1 MMPGKMPSS
10 SGSYEEP
17 SWRSDLQRSSTVS
30 QEMPPTPVGK
40 ITKQYRRASKL
51 VDWLIP
57 DGEEIP
63 HKFHPHNDQCV
74 LEGWLRKT
82 GRMSKSKR
90 HRFYRLFGD
99 GLILYYCSEGK
110 NQLPPRGSMIMG
122 AETLISPSEDDP
134 DHAFKITQTE
144 EGGSTVAHELFAE
157 SPVEKDTWIRELC
170 HVIEIKSTH
179 MKELSEAIENARKLR
194 QEMATAQSEAAE
206 GNVVRTP
213 LPLNNVQVHSNP
225 SVIHSGFL
233 RHRHPPWPWRTRYFE
248 LHESRRLVCFE
259 SDDGKKEPLLVLSI
273 ETMELVL
280 SRDKLSGFMLQDA
293 RNTYHYECRS
303 DPELRDWL
311 FVLAYELE
319 GVYLDAKTH
328 IKNSRAKTI
337 AAAGMPQRGGGS
349 ALSGRGT
356 AATVDEDELAAVCLP
371 SLLGDSPIEKG
382 EDDPDSIQVG
392 VVTWNMNEKLPSVAD
407 LGLVLREI
415 ASKSSIVAVCT
426 QECKSVGLMMNG
438 FNGQPAEWESKFLF
452 LFGGGGLP
460 AAATSLRPT
469 TPPTHRPTTSPIHPQ
484 RAARSSSNRKGSCRW
499 HPT

>member
-1 MMPGKMPSS
+1 
-10 SGSYEEP
+10 
-17 SWRSDLQRSSTVS
+17 
-30 QEMPPTPVGK
+30 
-40 ITKQYRRASKL
+40 
-51 VDWLIP
+51 
-57 DGEEIP
+57 
-63 HKFHPHNDQCV
+63 
-74 LEGWLRKT
+74 
-82 GRMSKSKR
+82 
-90 HRFYRLFGD
+90 
-99 GLILYYCSEGK
+99 
-110 NQLPPRGSMIMG
+110 
-122 AETLISPSEDDP
+122 
-134 DHAFKITQTE
+134 
-144 EGGSTVAHELFAE
+144 
-157 SPVEKDTWIRELC
+157 
-170 HVIEIKSTH
+170 

-438 FNGQPAEWESKFLF
+438 FNGQPAEWESKCLF
-452 LFGGGGLP
+452 LFGGGCCRQLLP
-460 AAATSLRPT
+460 VCGRPPHQPTDPPPHQSTPSALRGA
-469 TPPTHRPTTSPIHPQ
+469 PQ
-484 RAARSSSNRKGSCRW
+484 TGRARAAGIRPNGSDPHFYFCPRASFLRRELRGDLFRTVRLRRRHVQQRRGSRHLQGVW
-499 HPT
+499 HHFLLPQQPFRRPPAESIETARRLSTDQRRDVFRA